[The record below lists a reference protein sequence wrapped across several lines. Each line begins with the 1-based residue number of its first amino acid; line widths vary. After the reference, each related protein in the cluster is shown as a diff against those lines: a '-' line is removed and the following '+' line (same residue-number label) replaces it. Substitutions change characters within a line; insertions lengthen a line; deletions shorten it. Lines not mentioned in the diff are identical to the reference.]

1 MAIFIFSHWMS
12 YEFPNL
18 LVKLE
23 KNTANHFGKIL
34 LVYEIYPLIIW
45 SIIMLKRIMVIISMS
60 QLYHLFHLYYLVP
73 CMPHSLPPF
82 PLLLTERR
90 QHLLKCSE
98 KNRSQTNE
106 SQRLVMGTEI
116 LWMLILTFTWLKKRS
131 ILIWRETLP
140 WV

>member
-45 SIIMLKRIMVIISMS
+45 SEKYIFKSRKIFKMGIIL
-60 QLYHLFHLYYLVP
+60 QFGNN
-73 CMPHSLPPF
+73 F
-82 PLLLTERR
+82 
-90 QHLLKCSE
+90 
-98 KNRSQTNE
+98 
-106 SQRLVMGTEI
+106 
-116 LWMLILTFTWLKKRS
+116 
-131 ILIWRETLP
+131 
-140 WV
+140 